1 MAALKAMNESETV
14 MATGTMNLN
23 SKTVGLHEALIP
35 PTREDPDLYNE
46 FRENEL
52 RLISDLNMAREVQQ
66 QLLQREARDVPGVD
80 LATACVPARELGGD
94 FHDFLPYGSGR
105 LALALGDVSGK
116 GTAAALLGALTMGI
130 LRAHTVDHVGPP
142 PEVLAT
148 LNDWILAARVRAR
161 FVAMLFAVLDSGTR
175 QLTLANAGNP
185 YPFLLR
191 NGRIEEIAV
200 SGIPLGLFEGTRYE
214 AVSIDLQV
222 GDIVVFVSDG
232 ILECQNRE
240 QEAFGA
246 RRLVAVLTSLA
257 QAASAEDI
265 SSAILGATDEFSC
278 HTSAPHDD
286 RSLIVLKVTDK
297 SSPDCS
303 GFPFIN

>member
-1 MAALKAMNESETV
+1 
-14 MATGTMNLN
+14 MATGTMLLN
-23 SKTVGLHEALIP
+23 IKTVGLHEAPIP
-35 PTREDPDLYNE
+35 PTREHADLYNE

-66 QLLQREARDVPGVD
+66 QLLQREACDVPGVD
-80 LATACVPARELGGD
+80 LATACVPALELGGD
-94 FHDFLPYGSGR
+94 FYDFLPYGRGR
-105 LALALGDVSGK
+105 LAFALGDVSGK

-130 LRAHTVDHVGPP
+130 LRAHTVDHVRPP

-148 LNDWILAARVRAR
+148 LNDWILAARLKAR

-185 YPFLLR
+185 YPLLLR

-200 SGIPLGLFEGTRYE
+200 SGIPLGLLKGTRYE
-214 AVSIDLQV
+214 AVSLNLQL

-240 QEAFGA
+240 EEAFGA
-246 RRLVAVLTSLA
+246 RRLVAVLTSLP
-257 QAASAEDI
+257 QDASAEDI

-278 HTSAPHDD
+278 HTFAPHDD

>member
-1 MAALKAMNESETV
+1 
-14 MATGTMNLN
+14 MNLN
-23 SKTVGLHEALIP
+23 TKTIRFHELLESP
-35 PTREDPDLYNE
+35 GPEHPSLRRNP
-46 FRENEL
+46 RENEL
-52 RLISDLNMAREVQQ
+52 RLISDLWMAREVQQ
-66 QLLQREARDVPGVD
+66 RLLRREVQDVPGVD
-80 LATACVPARELGGD
+80 LAAGCVPARELGGD
-94 FHDFLPYGSGR
+94 FYDLLPYGSGR
-105 LALALGDVSGK
+105 LGLALGDVSGK
-116 GTAAALLGALTMGI
+116 GTAAALLGALAMGI
-130 LRAHTVDHVGPP
+130 FRAHTVDCAGSPP
-142 PEVLAT
+142 DVLAE
-148 LNDWILAARVRAR
+148 LNDQIRAVGLDGR
-161 FVAMLFAVLDSGTR
+161 FVVMLIAVLNRGAQ

-200 SGIPLGLFEGTRYE
+200 SGIPLGLFAGTRYE
-214 AVSIDLQV
+214 AVSIDLQLS
-222 GDIVVFVSDG
+222 DIVVFVSDG

-265 SSAILGATDEFSC
+265 SSAILGATDEFSY
-278 HTSAPHDD
+278 HTSAQHDD